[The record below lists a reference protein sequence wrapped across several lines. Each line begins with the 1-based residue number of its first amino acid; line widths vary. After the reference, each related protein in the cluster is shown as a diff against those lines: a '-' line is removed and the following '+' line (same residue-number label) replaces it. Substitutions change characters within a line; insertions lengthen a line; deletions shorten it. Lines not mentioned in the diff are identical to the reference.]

1 MQTVAMRKVQ
11 LKRLE
16 WNVNLIFE
24 NMLSQVKRSAIR
36 TETLDAEVNSSR
48 SSGRG
53 EEEVGRNIKEEEEK
67 VEKSSSPET
76 SPPASSSGLQT
87 RQGKRKKTVVK
98 TGYSFFCD
106 EVLLEYYTCICS
118 TTVLS
123 DQP

>member
-1 MQTVAMRKVQ
+1 MKKMQP
-11 LKRLE
+11 KRLE

-53 EEEVGRNIKEEEEK
+53 EEEVGRDIKEE
-67 VEKSSSPET
+67 VEKSSSSES
-76 SPPASSSGLQT
+76 SPPASSSSLQP

>member
-1 MQTVAMRKVQ
+1 MKGSS
-11 LKRLE
+11 
-16 WNVNLIFE
+16 N
-24 NMLSQVKRSAIR
+24 R
-36 TETLDAEVNSSR
+36 TETLDVGVSSPR
-48 SSGRG
+48 SSERG
-53 EEEVGRNIKEEEEK
+53 EEEVGRNIKEEEK
-67 VEKSSSPET
+67 VEKNSSPET
-76 SPPASSSGLQT
+76 SPPASSSSLQT

>member
-1 MQTVAMRKVQ
+1 MKKMQP
-11 LKRLE
+11 KRLE

-53 EEEVGRNIKEEEEK
+53 EEEVGRNIKEEEK

-76 SPPASSSGLQT
+76 SPPASSSSLQT

>member
-1 MQTVAMRKVQ
+1 MKKMQP
-11 LKRLE
+11 KRLE

-53 EEEVGRNIKEEEEK
+53 EEEVGRDIKEE
-67 VEKSSSPET
+67 VEKSSSSES
-76 SPPASSSGLQT
+76 SPPASSSSLQT

>member
-1 MQTVAMRKVQ
+1 M
-11 LKRLE
+11 
-16 WNVNLIFE
+16 
-24 NMLSQVKRSAIR
+24 KRSPNR
-36 TETLDAEVNSSR
+36 TETLDAEVSSPR

-53 EEEVGRNIKEEEEK
+53 EEEEGRNNKEEEK

-76 SPPASSSGLQT
+76 SPPASSSGPQT

-106 EVLLEYYTCICS
+106 EVLHVYYTCMWS